1 MGYTLDLECLSIQ
14 EYKEL
19 LKQQNLL
26 PSRKILL
33 NNIDDNF
40 LLFKKRD
47 INTVGQLKKSFSTP
61 TRMANVVANTG
72 ITEEYLIILNREVSS
87 LVQKPVLL
95 SSFPNSDIKLLENL
109 SAVGIKN
116 SKDYWELKQD
126 PSDDL
131 FCLCDLVR
139 INGIGPVAARAFFE
153 AGYKSINDV
162 AAADAAN
169 MLARVTIVN
178 EIKCYY
184 KAKLVQKD
192 MQFCIDFALLLQR
205 YSVWNNTF
213 YKGA

>member
-72 ITEEYLIILNREVSS
+72 ITEE
-87 LVQKPVLL
+87 
-95 SSFPNSDIKLLENL
+95 
-109 SAVGIKN
+109 
-116 SKDYWELKQD
+116 
-126 PSDDL
+126 
-131 FCLCDLVR
+131 
-139 INGIGPVAARAFFE
+139 
-153 AGYKSINDV
+153 
-162 AAADAAN
+162 
-169 MLARVTIVN
+169 
-178 EIKCYY
+178 
-184 KAKLVQKD
+184 
-192 MQFCIDFALLLQR
+192 
-205 YSVWNNTF
+205 
-213 YKGA
+213 